1 MDKNSTALASLTAT
15 YTDSDLSDED
25 GEVEEHGYESNSNKP
40 NDDVSP
46 FKQPSDLLGPE
57 SKNNSPVVLSTSL
70 PDKKKEEQK
79 PASAAKTFSQ
89 LVSYNVD
96 VDKEEEGYSPSSD
109 YDMDTLVFDDSDKA
123 PCDETSLSRSVLNM
137 APDDIKLPPE
147 PQGRCSNNLQ
157 EKIARY
163 NQKKLREGLDM
174 NSIIQKKKGFRNP
187 SIYEK
192 LISYCGIDELGTNYP
207 PEIYDPHMW
216 GPQSYYEELAKVQMA
231 EINKRA
237 KEKTKVEF
245 VSGTAKKPTD
255 GAAATTD
262 ETKKR
267 KSKWDMGAGNHP
279 LPIPVMIKPSS
290 LMPAA
295 PGVVTVTTTASGNKP
310 TVISAFGTIS
320 KKPKS

>member
-1 MDKNSTALASLTAT
+1 MDTNSTALASLTAT
-15 YTDSDLSDED
+15 YTDSDISDDE
-25 GEVEEHGYESNSNKP
+25 GEVHEKEQPGSNKP

-46 FKQPSDLLGPE
+46 FKQPSDILGPE
-57 SKNNSPVVLSTSL
+57 RNSSPLVSSNSQQLS
-70 PDKKKEEQK
+70 KKEEQK
-79 PASAAKTFSQ
+79 TTSATKTVSQ
-89 LVSYNVD
+89 LVSYNVEP
-96 VDKEEEGYSPSSD
+96 DKEEEGYSPSSD
-109 YDMDTLVFDDSDKA
+109 YDMDTFVFDETDKA

-147 PQGRCSNNLQ
+147 PLGRCSNNLQ

-163 NQKKLREGLDM
+163 NQKKQREGLDM
-174 NSIIQKKKGFRNP
+174 NVIIQRKKGFRNP

-216 GPQSYYEELAKVQMA
+216 GPQSYYEELSKVQMA
-231 EINKRA
+231 EINKRQ

-245 VSGTAKKPTD
+245 VSGTAKKPADLT
-255 GAAATTD
+255 GGVTD

-279 LPIPVMIKPSS
+279 LPIPVIIKPTGLLST
-290 LMPAA
+290 A
-295 PGVVTVTTTASGNKP
+295 PGVVTVTTAASGNKP